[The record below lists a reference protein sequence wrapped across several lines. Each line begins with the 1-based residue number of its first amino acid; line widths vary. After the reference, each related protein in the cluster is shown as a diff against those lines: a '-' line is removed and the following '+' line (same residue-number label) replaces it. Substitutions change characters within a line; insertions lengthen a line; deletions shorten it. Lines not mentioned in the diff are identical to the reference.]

1 MSTQLPTWRFHAVD
15 TSLLVRVDHDDDEA
29 SVRPRA
35 KSTRPA
41 SSSSNAAGKAA
52 ATRKMD
58 QLKEQIAVR
67 RASHDLEQLKMQ
79 IAARQAAAMAAPS
92 AANVASVAR
101 VKKRAQQPAADGA
114 EAGTSAAGAVSPA
127 KRLRKAAAAKPAP
140 AAAPAPAQPLG
151 KVDNG
156 RSLTTTTAAS
166 PVDDDGRPLT
176 DGQLWR
182 VLRALDTAG
191 LLAATGAEAR
201 AQAALRPLLAGPSAL
216 ATLLPLTAPP
226 PPPPSGGPAAAIR
239 RSPAKK
245 GVVARVPAKRG
256 SVASG
261 KATGKAGAGAPAS
274 TATAAGAAAATV
286 TTTTTT
292 AASKSGGAPP
302 AASVARASALL
313 AQHVARLGGAIEPA
327 PVSAALQQLLIDCR
341 ACERFVPW
349 WAAVKPADGAS
360 GASRARRVVPPAVGG
375 RAQGAGGHSQSDSQ
389 STTWWRSVLF
399 DEPALAAAEDG
410 QPTVPRLGSVGT
422 HSSTD
427 AAAAVGPGGG
437 GGGEAEAEGAASR
450 ARAEAAVLEG
460 VRSHEYVDSPLLAL
474 RAGRLGA
481 FYSSRAGGGLALS
494 GSLGRQRLEPSRPVC
509 RFELRGDCRDP
520 SCSGQHRRQYLQSVP
535 ELCVELR
542 AYAGEKVVGAVE
554 AGEAGVL
561 PPAVGEEEEPS
572 CR

>member
-15 TSLLVRVDHDDDEA
+15 PSLLVRVDHDDDEA

-226 PPPPSGGPAAAIR
+226 PPSGDRQPKRAWSHACR
-239 RSPAKK
+239 RSV
-245 GVVARVPAKRG
+245 GLWRRAR
-256 SVASG
+256 
-261 KATGKAGAGAPAS
+261 
-274 TATAAGAAAATV
+274 
-286 TTTTTT
+286 
-292 AASKSGGAPP
+292 
-302 AASVARASALL
+302 
-313 AQHVARLGGAIEPA
+313 Q
-327 PVSAALQQLLIDCR
+327 
-341 ACERFVPW
+341 
-349 WAAVKPADGAS
+349 
-360 GASRARRVVPPAVGG
+360 RARRVRGPRPQPPQPPELPPPQSPPQPPQPPR
-375 RAQGAGGHSQSDSQ
+375 RAAAPRPLRP
-389 STTWWRSVLF
+389 WRAPLRCWRSTSRGW
-399 DEPALAAAEDG
+399 AA
-410 QPTVPRLGSVGT
+410 R
-422 HSSTD
+422 
-427 AAAAVGPGGG
+427 
-437 GGGEAEAEGAASR
+437 
-450 ARAEAAVLEG
+450 
-460 VRSHEYVDSPLLAL
+460 
-474 RAGRLGA
+474 
-481 FYSSRAGGGLALS
+481 
-494 GSLGRQRLEPSRPVC
+494 
-509 RFELRGDCRDP
+509 
-520 SCSGQHRRQYLQSVP
+520 
-535 ELCVELR
+535 
-542 AYAGEKVVGAVE
+542 
-554 AGEAGVL
+554 
-561 PPAVGEEEEPS
+561 
-572 CR
+572 